1 MVGDDFD
8 VDVVGANAAGLRAV
22 WLCPDAEQA
31 RSPGTHRMIRDLASL
46 PDLLERWESER
57 T

>member
-22 WLCPDAEQA
+22 WLSPDSEQA
-31 RSPGTHRMIRDLASL
+31 RGGGTHRIIRDLASL